1 MLRSGRPTK
10 TKQVLR
16 SGMLPLLSVCNTST
30 AQQLSQGSSPKK
42 GDKKLQPWSQG
53 PQSASTT
60 TPTPAT
66 STAEHVLVSSRN
78 ARFSPARASFFR
90 VSSSPKAATA
100 ALSICQTGIAKE
112 LSQGS
117 SPRKGDKKLQPWSQ
131 GPQITFTML
140 VVEGGRTSKF
150 GMMPIIFFLRIR

>member
-1 MLRSGRPTK
+1 MLSSGMLTK
-10 TKQVLR
+10 KKQVLR
-16 SGMLPLLSVCNTST
+16 SGMLPLLSICNTST
-30 AQQLSQGSSPKK
+30 AQQLSQGSSPRK

-66 STAEHVLVSSRN
+66 STAEHLLVSSRN

-90 VSSSPKAATA
+90 VSSNPKAATA

-112 LSQGS
+112 LCQGS
-117 SPRKGDKKLQPWSQ
+117 SPRKGIRNSNPGPRGPKSHLQCLWWRGAEHQNS
-131 GPQITFTML
+131 G
-140 VVEGGRTSKF
+140 
-150 GMMPIIFFLRIR
+150 